1 VEARRTADLDRTSTP
16 GGTAT
21 THPVERPGV
30 VHDDTAPVPPVAFLV
45 SAYPALSHAF
55 IEREVVALR
64 AAGVQVET
72 FTVRGP
78 DADAALSAVSRAEA
92 ERTTALLGQPPAA
105 YAGALLELVRT
116 RPTALLRGLAT
127 AWTSGP
133 RTARAKLW
141 QHFYLVEAALLVQHL
156 RRRGVRHV
164 HVHFANN
171 GADVARLAVAL
182 GRAVDGAGAGWRWTF
197 SMHGPTE
204 FTDPVGHDLAAKVR
218 SADAVACISD
228 YCRDELGAL
237 VGAGE
242 TDHLGLVRM
251 GVDVTRFAPAAER
264 RAARAPGPLRLLFV
278 GRLVPEK
285 GPSDLLAAVAR
296 LRAAGRD
303 LDVVVVGNGPLR
315 EQLAAEVAAQGLQ
328 DVVRLLGPVGQDD
341 LPAWYEWADVFCL
354 PSYAEGVPV
363 VLMEAMAT
371 QLPVVTTRIAG
382 IPELVRD
389 GDTGLLVE
397 PGRPELVAAAVER
410 LAAAPAERAELGRR
424 ARRRIVEEF
433 QPAENAERL
442 VALWRRTAARGAA
455 GPA

>member
-1 VEARRTADLDRTSTP
+1 VEARRTADLDRTST
-16 GGTAT
+16 AT
-21 THPVERPGV
+21 TAPGDRPGV
-30 VHDDTAPVPPVAFLV
+30 ATGGEPPVAPVAFLV

-55 IEREVVALR
+55 IEREVLALR
-64 AAGVQVET
+64 AAGVAVET

-78 DADAALSAVSRAEA
+78 GDEARLSAVSRAEA
-92 ERTTALLGQPPAA
+92 ERTTALLGQPAGA
-105 YAGALLELVRT
+105 YAGALLELLRA
-116 RPTALLRGLAT
+116 RPAALLRGLAT

-133 RTARAKLW
+133 RTARARVW
-141 QHFYLVEAALLVQHL
+141 QHFYLVEAALLLQHL

-182 GRAVDGAGAGWRWTF
+182 GRAVDGPDAGWRWTF

-218 SADAVACISD
+218 SAAAVACISD
-228 YCRDELGAL
+228 YCRDELAAL
-237 VGAGE
+237 VEAGE

-251 GVDVTRFAPAAER
+251 GVDVTRFAPAADR
-264 RAARAPGPLRLLFV
+264 RAGRGPGPLRLLFV

-285 GPSDLLAAVAR
+285 GPSDLLAAVAL

-341 LPAWYEWADVFCL
+341 LPSWYEWADVFCL

-371 QLPVVTTRIAG
+371 ELPVVTTRIAG

-397 PGRPELVAAAVER
+397 PGRPALVAAAVER
-410 LAAAPAERAELGRR
+410 LAAAPGERAELGRR

-433 QPAENAERL
+433 QPAENAARL
-442 VALWRRTAARGAA
+442 VALWRRTAGHGGAGAA
-455 GPA
+455 